1 MEYKISKIYNNN
13 VVLAKQGQRDV
24 VLVSKGV
31 GFGRKPGDSISS
43 SYSIEKVFHE
53 IDPSVQEMDLDLDE
67 TQSDAQKIQ
76 QVTRAI
82 VILAEEHLGVLNEN
96 SEKALCEHIEFAVE
110 RLRMGISIEN
120 PFIDEIIS
128 LYRQEY
134 EVAVEAGI
142 LVEEMLGVELGE
154 EEQGFIALHLYSARR
169 NKSIKETMNIT
180 RVYKG
185 CIHIIEKEFSV
196 KIQTRNTSSKEFLR
210 GLRLLFRVAASGKEM
225 QMKSKSTIARQHR
238 QAARAAREITKFVQE
253 QKGIALSEDMI
264 AFLTIDIERL
274 VQLI

>member
-1 MEYKISKIYNNN
+1 MEYQISKIYNNN
-13 VVLAKQGQRDV
+13 VVLAKQGQREV

-43 SYSIEKVFHE
+43 YSIEKVFHE
-53 IDPSVQEMDLDLDE
+53 IDPSVQEVDFEQNEIPGDYE
-67 TQSDAQKIQ
+67 RIQK
-76 QVTRAI
+76 VTHAI
-82 VILAEEHLGVLNEN
+82 VMLAEEHLGTLNEN
-96 SEKALCEHIEFAVE
+96 SEKALCEHIEFTVE

-134 EVAVEAGI
+134 EVATEAGI
-142 LVEEMLGVELGE
+142 LVKEMLGVELGE
-154 EEQGFIALHLYSARR
+154 EEQGFIALHLYSATR

-185 CIHIIEKEFSV
+185 CINIIEKEFDV

-210 GLRLLFRVAASGKEM
+210 GLRLLLRAARAGKKM
-225 QMKSKSTIARQHR
+225 HMKSKNTIARQHK
-238 QAARAAREITKFVQE
+238 QASCAAHKIADFVE
-253 QKGIALSEDMI
+253 THKGIVLSEDMI